1 MGCRWRAAE
10 CQSNGVNMELRNKV
24 ALITGA
30 SQGIGKGIAEIFAEE
45 GADVAINH
53 LQSCEKA
60 CAVAEW
66 VKSKSRRAMVVE
78 ADVSQRDQV
87 EAMFDQVE
95 KELGPVDVLVNNAG
109 IETIVPFLELTDEQW
124 SDLVNVN
131 LRGEWL
137 CSQVFC
143 RRAVAAGVAGSI
155 INIGSIQAGKFL
167 PGRTHYAPAKLAIEA
182 LTRNVS
188 AEMGALGIRVNCIHP
203 GLIETPMVS
212 WVLSI
217 ILTPASCL
225 ACYPRSPWGA
235 AGSRGE
241 IGTVAAFFASDE
253 ARYVTGQSLFV
264 DGGWVGK

>member
-1 MGCRWRAAE
+1 MK
-10 CQSNGVNMELRNKV
+10 LRNKV

-30 SQGIGKGIAEIFAEE
+30 SQGIGRGVAEIFAEE

-53 LQSCEKA
+53 LGSCEKA
-60 CAVAEW
+60 CAVATW
-66 VKSKSRRAMVVE
+66 VESRGRRALVVE
-78 ADVSQRDQV
+78 ADVSQREQV

-109 IETIVPFLELTDEQW
+109 IETIVPFLDLTDEQW
-124 SDLVNVN
+124 SDVVNVN

-143 RRAVAAGVAGSI
+143 RRAVAAGLSGSI
-155 INIGSIQAGKFL
+155 INIGSIQAGKVL

-188 AEMGALGIRVNCIHP
+188 AEMGGFGIRVNCIHP

-212 WVLSI
+212 WVLDHPDPSI
-217 ILTPASCL
+217 L
-225 ACYPRSPWGA
+225 AGVLSQISLGRSGQPR
-235 AGSRGE
+235 E

>member
-1 MGCRWRAAE
+1 MK
-10 CQSNGVNMELRNKV
+10 LRNKV
-24 ALITGA
+24 ALITGS
-30 SQGIGKGIAEIFAEE
+30 SQGIGKGVAEIFAEE

-53 LQSCEKA
+53 FGSFEKA
-60 CAVAEW
+60 RAVAAW
-66 VKSKSRRAMVVE
+66 AQSKGRRALVVE
-78 ADVSQRDQV
+78 ADVSQREQV
-87 EAMFDQVE
+87 ETMFDQVE

-109 IETIVPFLELTDEQW
+109 IETIVPFLDLTDEQW
-124 SDLVNVN
+124 SDVVNVN

-143 RRAVAAGVAGSI
+143 RRAVASGLAGSI
-155 INIGSIQAGKFL
+155 INIGSIQAGKVL

-212 WVLSI
+212 WVLNHPDPSV
-217 ILTPASCL
+217 L
-225 ACYPRSPWGA
+225 AGVLSQISLGRSGQPR
-235 AGSRGE
+235 E

>member
-1 MGCRWRAAE
+1 MK
-10 CQSNGVNMELRNKV
+10 LRNKV

-30 SQGIGKGIAEIFAEE
+30 SQGIGKGVAEIFAEE
-45 GADVAINH
+45 GAHVAINH
-53 LQSCEKA
+53 LGSCEKA
-60 CAVAEW
+60 CAVAAW
-66 VKSKSRRAMVVE
+66 VKGKGRRSLVVE
-78 ADVSQRDQV
+78 ADVSQREQV

-109 IETIVPFLELTDEQW
+109 IETIVPFLDLTDQQW
-124 SDLVNVN
+124 SDVVNVN

-143 RRAVAAGVAGSI
+143 RRAVAASLAGSI
-155 INIGSIQAGKFL
+155 INIGSIQAGKVL

-188 AEMGALGIRVNCIHP
+188 AEMGAMGIRVNCIHP

-212 WVLSI
+212 WVLNHPDPSV
-217 ILTPASCL
+217 L
-225 ACYPRSPWGA
+225 AGVLSQISLGRSGQPR
-235 AGSRGE
+235 E
-241 IGTVAAFFASDE
+241 IGTVAAFFASNE
-253 ARYVTGQSLFV
+253 AGYVTGQSIYV

>member
-1 MGCRWRAAE
+1 MK
-10 CQSNGVNMELRNKV
+10 LRNKV

-30 SQGIGKGIAEIFAEE
+30 SQGIGKGVAEIFAEE
-45 GADVAINH
+45 GADVVINH
-53 LQSCEKA
+53 LGSCEKA
-60 CAVAEW
+60 CAVASW
-66 VKSKSRRAMVVE
+66 VKSKGRRALVVE
-78 ADVSQRDQV
+78 ADVSQREQV

-95 KELGPVDVLVNNAG
+95 EELGPVDVLVNNAG
-109 IETIVPFLELTDEQW
+109 IETIVPFLDLTDDQW
-124 SDLVNVN
+124 SDVVNVN

-167 PGRTHYAPAKLAIEA
+167 PGRTHYAPSKLAIEA

-212 WVLSI
+212 WVLNHPDPSV
-217 ILTPASCL
+217 L
-225 ACYPRSPWGA
+225 AGVLSQISLGRSGQPQ
-235 AGSRGE
+235 E